1 MKGLFSK
8 PITYRGWFKMTLIG
22 SLISMVIMIVELM
35 WLGIIKLPFKK
46 KTKKNDKE
54 D

>member
-8 PITYRGWFKMTLIG
+8 PITYVVITLIG
-22 SLISMVIMIVELM
+22 FVISEVIIVNKS
-35 WLGIIKLPFKK
+35 IKHPFITKA
-46 KTKKNDKE
+46 KKNDKE

>member
-1 MKGLFSK
+1 MKGLFSN
-8 PITYRGWFKMTLIG
+8 PITYV
-22 SLISMVIMIVELM
+22 VITFVGFVVGFVITEVIIV
-35 WLGIIKLPFKK
+35 IKAKKHPFIT

>member
-8 PITYRGWFKMTLIG
+8 PITYVVMTLIG
-22 SLISMVIMIVELM
+22 FAISEVIIVSKS
-35 WLGIIKLPFKK
+35 IKHPFITKA
-46 KTKKNDKE
+46 KKNGKE

>member
-1 MKGLFSK
+1 MKGLFSN
-8 PITYRGWFKMTLIG
+8 PITYVVMTLVG
-22 SLISMVIMIVELM
+22 FVISEVIIVR
-35 WLGIIKLPFKK
+35 KSKKHPFIW

>member
-1 MKGLFSK
+1 MKGLFSN
-8 PITYRGWFKMTLIG
+8 PITYVVITFVGFV
-22 SLISMVIMIVELM
+22 ISEVIIV
-35 WLGIIKLPFKK
+35 IKAKKHPFIT